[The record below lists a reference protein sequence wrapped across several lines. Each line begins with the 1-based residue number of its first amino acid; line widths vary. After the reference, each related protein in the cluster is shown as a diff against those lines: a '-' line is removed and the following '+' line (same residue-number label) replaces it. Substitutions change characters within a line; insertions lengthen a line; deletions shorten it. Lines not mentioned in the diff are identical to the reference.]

1 MISITKETDIKG
13 GNIMWTRKELKEK
26 SKIRF
31 RANYWKSVLVA
42 LVIVFITAGSGFSA
56 FGESESDESAEYQY
70 FISEEEA
77 DKGESVEGIIGKSI
91 SESSLQKV
99 KGDASAA
106 VMISVAVIVIVVAVI
121 FICIILIPLQIFV
134 FNPLEIGGCRFFI
147 KNLKEDAQAKEMCYA
162 FDKGYKNNVKTLFF
176 RDLYTILWTFLF
188 IIPGIVKAY
197 EYQMIPYILAEN
209 PGMDTKEAFA
219 LSKKMMHGNKWKAFL
234 LDCSFFGWILLDVLT
249 LGILGVFYVNP
260 YMLQTQAALYEK
272 IKNQ

>member
-1 MISITKETDIKG
+1 
-13 GNIMWTRKELKEK
+13 MWTRKELKEK

-77 DKGESVEGIIGKSI
+77 DKGESVEEIIGKSI

-99 KGDASAA
+99 KGDASTA

-162 FDKGYKNNVKTLFF
+162 FDNGYKNNVKTLFF